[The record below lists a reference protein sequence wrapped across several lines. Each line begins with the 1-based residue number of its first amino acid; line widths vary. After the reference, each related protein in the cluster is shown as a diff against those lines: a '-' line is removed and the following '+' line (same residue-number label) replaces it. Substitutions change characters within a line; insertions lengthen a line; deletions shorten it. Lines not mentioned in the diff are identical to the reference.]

1 MTTDPTTRIARLIEE
16 EEDAV
21 QRALD
26 RGGLPTEAEGEA
38 IFHQLSNVTS
48 GDLEAVMG
56 RVEGIAKSSEGDD
69 LPFTVSL
76 EQIGVLAVLAD
87 DAERSAA
94 ELGEISARMRT
105 AIHALAST
113 RQEQLFQAK
122 RAEAS

>member
-1 MTTDPTTRIARLIEE
+1 MSDSTRLTIARPVE
-16 EEDAV
+16 EEDGV
-21 QRALD
+21 RRALD

-38 IFHQLSNVTS
+38 IFRQLSNVTS
-48 GDLEAVMG
+48 GDLEAAML

-87 DAERSAA
+87 DIERAAA
-94 ELGEISARMRT
+94 ELRESAARVRT
-105 AIHALAST
+105 AIRALATT

>member
-1 MTTDPTTRIARLIEE
+1 MRDSTSTRIDRLIEE

-21 QRALD
+21 RRAIE

-48 GDLEAVMG
+48 GDLEAVML

-87 DAERSAA
+87 DVERSAA
-94 ELGEISARMRT
+94 ELHESSARLQKT
-105 AIHALAST
+105 VGALAAA